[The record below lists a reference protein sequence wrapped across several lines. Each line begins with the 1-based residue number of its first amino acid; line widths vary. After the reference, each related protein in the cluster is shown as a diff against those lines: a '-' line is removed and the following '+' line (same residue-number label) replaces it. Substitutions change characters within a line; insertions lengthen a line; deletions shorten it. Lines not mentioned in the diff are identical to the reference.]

1 MQMRDINNL
10 LDNLK
15 GNERDV
21 AAYIVLKIKHSRWH
35 EHVFTIDEIIKN
47 LYVNKD
53 TVSRAIV
60 KLIISEI
67 IREQKIKH
75 GQYKFMPYNRESF
88 EKVVQVFRDEV
99 VAND

>member
-1 MQMRDINNL
+1 MRDINNL

-15 GNERDV
+15 GNEREV
-21 AAYIVLKIKHSRWH
+21 AAYIVLNIKRSRWH
-35 EHVFTIDEIIKN
+35 EHVFTTDEIIKK

-67 IREQKIKH
+67 IREQKIKA
-75 GQYKFMPYNRESF
+75 GQYKLMPYNRESF
-88 EKVVQVFRDEV
+88 EKVVQAFRDEV
-99 VAND
+99 IAHD